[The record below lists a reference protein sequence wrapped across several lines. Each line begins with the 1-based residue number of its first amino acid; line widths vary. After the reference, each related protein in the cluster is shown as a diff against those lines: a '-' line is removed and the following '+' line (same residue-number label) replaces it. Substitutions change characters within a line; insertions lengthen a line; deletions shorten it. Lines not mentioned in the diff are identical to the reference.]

1 MPGKGSS
8 GMGVMNFAVAG
19 AAMSNQV
26 PERYQDAMQYG
37 INFFELRLPR
47 PEINNQVLFGFFD
60 VRVTHDMSPSSSR
73 IVFNDEWLTDMNA
86 RIEFEIVNNRGLSV
100 AFVPDDKYWHN
111 RVVLAD
117 TSGLILAQYHTSQG
131 VVPGR
136 VMIQELR
143 ALKETINRADK
154 IYKLVDDNNV
164 ERVFFWSKEEAE
176 QEKLKEMTTRDPV
189 TGVLR
194 ANFPYKGWRI
204 VEGLKSRKRPEIVDL
219 IKKHRSMRFGWTECA
234 EFHEIWVPKIKARTE
249 ELLKDMEPVDGVGA
263 GISNSGLLSSV
274 KAMSPAERKAL
285 KAMLMGGDE
294 TAKTAAA
301 PAQELPGIPDV
312 DEHALPSNDTSAPA
326 AEQGGNAEQ
335 YTKEQ
340 LHAMKKPELAKIAE
354 GLDATLPTS
363 QMNKSELIET
373 IFGLQQLSIASS
385 TLKPGEGG
393 DAMAGVSDAAE
404 EKTIT

>member
-1 MPGKGSS
+1 
-8 GMGVMNFAVAG
+8 MNFAVSG

-26 PERYQDAMQYG
+26 PERYQDAMQFG

-60 VRVTHDMSPSSSR
+60 VRVTHDMAPSSSR

-86 RIEFEIVNNRGLSV
+86 RIEFEVVNNRGLSV
-100 AFVPDDKYWHN
+100 AFVPDDKFWHN

-117 TSGLILAQYHTSQG
+117 TSGLVLAQYHTSQG
-131 VVPGR
+131 IVPGR
-136 VMIQELR
+136 IIIQELK
-143 ALKETINRADK
+143 AMKEIINRAEK

-164 ERVFFWSKEEAE
+164 ERVFFWTKEEAE
-176 QEKLKEMTTRDPV
+176 QEKAKEMTTRDPV

-194 ANFPYKGWRI
+194 ANFPYKNWRI
-204 VEGLKSRKRPEIVDL
+204 VEGSKTRKRPEIVEL
-219 IKKHRSMRFGWTECA
+219 VKKHRSMRFGWTECP
-234 EFHEIWVPKIKARTE
+234 EFHSVWVPKIKARTA
-249 ELLKDMEPVDGVGA
+249 ELLKEVEAVEGMGA

-285 KAMLMGGDE
+285 KAMLMGDE
-294 TAKTAAA
+294 AGKAA
-301 PAQELPGIPDV
+301 PEQDLPGIPDV
-312 DEHALPSNDTSAPA
+312 VEDLGQPSELPSAIPD
-326 AEQGGNAEQ
+326 EQAGTGEGQ

-340 LHAMKKPELAKIAE
+340 LSAMKKPELAKLAE
-354 GLDATLPTS
+354 ELDGTLPTS

-373 IFGLQQLSIASS
+373 IFGLQQLSLASS
-385 TLKPGEGG
+385 ALKPGEGG
-393 DAMAGVSDAAE
+393 DAMAGVGDIE